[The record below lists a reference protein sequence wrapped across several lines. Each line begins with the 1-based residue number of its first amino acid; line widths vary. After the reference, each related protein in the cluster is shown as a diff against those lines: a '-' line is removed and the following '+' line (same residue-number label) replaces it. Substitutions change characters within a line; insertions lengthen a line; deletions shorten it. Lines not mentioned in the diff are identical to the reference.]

1 MNKKSEYEEAPPIEG
16 RGRRRGLEE
25 GADPGLLHPRS
36 AKTKAAMRRVPHRQ
50 VLCFK
55 KSSFSR
61 ALFCWF
67 NFDRKKLANPI
78 FGGTC

>member
-36 AKTKAAMRRVPHRQ
+36 AKTKAAMRRVPHRPGFMFQ
-50 VLCFK
+50 K
-55 KSSFSR
+55 I
-61 ALFCWF
+61 
-67 NFDRKKLANPI
+67 I
-78 FGGTC
+78 FFPRFILLVQFR